1 VSCENT
7 TIILGN
13 PTHIIIFY
21 ANDTAGNINSS
32 GGIYFF
38 IADSDGDGVID
49 SNDTLLGNASDVI
62 TSGITDLNITIGGDQ
77 ANGTFEGVQEVVIY
91 AGSSPLINFS
101 YNFSTGTLDLGKI
114 SIYLTETSLVINLS
128 DQLQGGFNKTL
139 YIRNSQ
145 FTSLCVK
152 DAEIASLNEFSS
164 GCNGANEYDFTSCL
178 GDEIPTTEGT
188 VVCSET
194 NGTISVSGLNHS
206 AILASQATPIT
217 QIENSENTPSKN
229 NLQLLKSFN
238 CSSGQL
244 VVSAI
249 SSGNGVSGLTV
260 KLFNTWNYDYTQAKT
275 DSNGDAVFTVSASGK
290 YEAYTSTTNK
300 YFPYHSDPFELDL
313 CPGQNQS
320 TGNNQTQNQGTEN
333 QIQNQTTITQI
344 NQTNNQNQTEPR
356 VNQTLAS
363 AQNALDLANNAILA
377 ASGKDT
383 SSAKAKLNEANAA
396 FDAGNYELAKQLAEE
411 AKQLALNAKPLSG
424 APQTNQID
432 STAQQQTQ
440 KGFDWG
446 WVVIGLVVILVVAG
460 GYYLLAKKTR

>member
-1 VSCENT
+1 
-7 TIILGN
+7 
-13 PTHIIIFY
+13 
-21 ANDTAGNINSS
+21 
-32 GGIYFF
+32 
-38 IADSDGDGVID
+38 
-49 SNDTLLGNASDVI
+49 
-62 TSGITDLNITIGGDQ
+62 
-77 ANGTFEGVQEVVIY
+77 
-91 AGSSPLINFS
+91 
-101 YNFSTGTLDLGKI
+101 
-114 SIYLTETSLVINLS
+114 
-128 DQLQGGFNKTL
+128 
-139 YIRNSQ
+139 
-145 FTSLCVK
+145 
-152 DAEIASLNEFSS
+152 
-164 GCNGANEYDFTSCL
+164 
-178 GDEIPTTEGT
+178 
-188 VVCSET
+188 
-194 NGTISVSGLNHS
+194 LNHS